1 MGLTLGGV
9 FVGGKIMKEIDNE
22 TLVAAADKIL
32 DMLKDGH
39 VMFSMPGQFGVG
51 IKHLKYLIERQLNY
65 PERNQFHDFASI
77 EHLGWEIS
85 AHPGRQEKRRNKRR
99 NLYIEASEIRTS
111 IEFIDMYLNGELC
124 MMPTDTYRPK
134 VEEYRKYVEDF
145 ERRIDKSEKQRQYR
159 LARTTN
165 KNAKEVEEDN
175 CK

>member
-1 MGLTLGGV
+1 
-9 FVGGKIMKEIDNE
+9 MKEIDNE

-51 IKHLKYLIERQLNY
+51 IKDLKYLIERQLNN
-65 PERNQFHDFASI
+65 PERNQFDDFASI

-85 AHPGRQEKRRNKRR
+85 AHPGRQEKIRNKRR
-99 NLYIEASEIRTS
+99 NLYIEASHIGTS
-111 IEFIDMYLNGELC
+111 LDFIDMYLNGELC

-159 LARTTN
+159 LAKTTN
-165 KNAKEVEEDN
+165 KNAKEALEDN
-175 CK
+175 CE